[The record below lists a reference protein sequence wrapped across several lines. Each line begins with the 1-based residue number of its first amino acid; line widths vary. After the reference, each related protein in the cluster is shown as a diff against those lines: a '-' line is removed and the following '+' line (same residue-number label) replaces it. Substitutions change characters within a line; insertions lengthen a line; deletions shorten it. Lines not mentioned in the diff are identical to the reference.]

1 MKYSKTDLDPARARL
16 LDLLPPGTR
25 VYVKLNHTARSG
37 MFRVLD
43 LFTIHGG
50 ELIRITHDVC
60 ILLEESYNSR
70 HEGLPA
76 HGCGM
81 DMGFDAV
88 YRLGRALYPDG
99 FTCPGETCR
108 SNDHVNGD
116 RSRSP
121 HLHTSGGYALHHTW
135 I

>member
-1 MKYSKTDLDPARARL
+1 MKYSKSDLDAARARL

-25 VYVKLNHTARSG
+25 VYVKLNHVSRSG

-43 LFTIHGG
+43 LFTIHDG
-50 ELIRITHDVC
+50 ELIRITYDVC
-60 ILLEESYNSR
+60 ILLGKSYNSR
-70 HEGLPA
+70 HEGFSIY
-76 HGCGM
+76 GCGM
-81 DMGFDAV
+81 DKGYEAV
-88 YRLGRALYPDG
+88 YWLGHALYPDG

-121 HLHTSGGYALHHTW
+121 HHHTSGGYALYHTW